1 LNHVRISTLR
11 LHKNHLGDDAMEAIA
26 EHITNAAEDGQPLME
41 LHLSNNQISEVG
53 IATLIKAAQQSGA
66 YVGKRDK
73 RPDGR
78 EDHRHA
84 ALWLR
89 TENQRPAISDPQGFL
104 DRLDDEGFTVCLL
117 PSKEWTP
124 PAGKG
129 KGSLLR
135 PDASVHMHHSF
146 VRRDRKV
153 NDEWED
159 REDKNNGKGKSN
171 HGKAG
176 QEDWGIATSE
186 RNKGKGGGK
195 AESHDDFGKGGKA
208 GKGDKGYN
216 FEGKGRS
223 NSKGWRNMWEAE
235 QWAQDHSAWGAWGS
249 RGYGD
254 MWNDWEDEDYD
265 EDVPQYRSR
274 QQESSRKGRYDQSEN
289 WEKAEPD
296 RKGRRS
302 KDWEQDGEDPSS
314 RHSYD
319 DRNGSPS
326 RKSNQWYKQE
336 QDTGSSMQGS
346 FGGDVVSSPWLLT
359 AAADVYKKIK
369 ACQALEVL
377 KRSLSPGKVAEPEW
391 LQI

>member
-1 LNHVRISTLR
+1 
-11 LHKNHLGDDAMEAIA
+11 
-26 EHITNAAEDGQPLME
+26 
-41 LHLSNNQISEVG
+41 
-53 IATLIKAAQQSGA
+53 
-66 YVGKRDK
+66 
-73 RPDGR
+73 
-78 EDHRHA
+78 
-84 ALWLR
+84 
-89 TENQRPAISDPQGFL
+89 
-104 DRLDDEGFTVCLL
+104 
-117 PSKEWTP
+117 
-124 PAGKG
+124 
-129 KGSLLR
+129 
-135 PDASVHMHHSF
+135 MHHSF

-254 MWNDWEDEDYD
+254 TWNDWEDEDYD

-289 WEKAEPD
+289 WWEKAEPD
-296 RKGRRS
+296 RKGRKS
-302 KDWEQDGEDPSS
+302 KGWDQDGEDPSS

-336 QDTGSSMQGS
+336 QDTGSSMHGS

-391 LQI
+391 LQIAQIGSHNMYQACVQRSSLAVGSMLGSEGNAIQELNMMCAGQFGLASTFRHLQLHRLFPPQFMPDDRDDVKCASILAAIYGDLLDVPMEGETPARENARRVAEWALLDFIFLLGLTRLSFGFQPMAHGVPGNPMLGEAF